1 MYFDLFV
8 EETQHM
14 DMGLSDRDSSIDATS
29 TTPPGVDWS
38 STSGMAYS
46 SVSCWSSVATWRC
59 DA

>member
-29 TTPPGVDWS
+29 TTPPGVDRS
-38 STSGMAYS
+38 LG
-46 SVSCWSSVATWRC
+46 
-59 DA
+59 DHKN